1 MLEKIKSLS
10 LRWKFG
16 IVVLAALL
24 LMMFVLY
31 FTLQLFLKREL
42 AALYGDPSTKGIFIA
57 ELLLSDLKPII
68 EKNIDSQELEI
79 TVTAYK
85 ALYGVYG
92 IRYIFLLDENKQII
106 VDSEEKPIA
115 QSLIDA
121 NPMADDEKQFCTAY
135 SSTNKQTGQ
144 KYTWHDCALAMK
156 LPNDMKGHIRV
167 IVLEHY
173 ADSPAW
179 KKIADQHASGVVT
192 PLVILALLLSI
203 LLTVLLTLAFW
214 YLILRRVT
222 TITQSVER
230 MSLGELVG
238 AVQVQ
243 SQDELGTL
251 EETLDRMGANLKDAF
266 DRIKRRK

>member
-24 LMMFVLY
+24 VMVFVLY
-31 FTLQLFLKREL
+31 FTLQLFLKREF
-42 AALYGDPSTKGIFIA
+42 AALYGDPGTKGLFIA

-68 EKNIDSQELEI
+68 DKNIDSQELE
-79 TVTAYK
+79 VSVKGYK
-85 ALYGVYG
+85 ALYGIYG
-92 IRYIFLLDENKQII
+92 IRYIFLLDENKQVI
-106 VDSEEKPIA
+106 VDSEEKLIA

-121 NPMADDEKQFCTAY
+121 NPMDDDKKPCITY
-135 SSTNKQTGQ
+135 PSTNKQTGQ
-144 KYTWHDCALAMK
+144 KYTWHDCAVPVK
-156 LPNDMKGHIRV
+156 LPNNAQGHMRV

-173 ADSPAW
+173 AESPVW
-179 KKIADQHASGVVT
+179 KNIADQHAGGVLT

-222 TITQSVER
+222 TITQAVER

-238 AVQVQ
+238 AVQIQ

>member
-16 IVVLAALL
+16 ILVLAALL
-24 LMMFVLY
+24 VMVVVLY
-31 FTLQLFLKREL
+31 FTLQLFLKREF
-42 AALYGDPSTKGIFIA
+42 AALYGDPATKGLFIA

-68 EKNIDSQELEI
+68 DKNIDSQELEV
-79 TVTAYK
+79 TVNAYK

-92 IRYIFLLDENKQII
+92 IRYIFLLDENKQVI

-115 QSLIDA
+115 KSLIDA
-121 NPMADDEKQFCTAY
+121 NPMTDEKKLCVSY

-144 KYTWHDCALAMK
+144 KYTWHDCALAVK
-156 LPNDMKGHIRV
+156 LPNNAQGHMRV

-173 ADSPAW
+173 ADSPVW
-179 KKIADQHASGVVT
+179 KKIADQHARGVLT

-214 YLILRRVT
+214 YLILKRVM
-222 TITQSVER
+222 TITQSVDR

-251 EETLDRMGANLKDAF
+251 EEALDRMGANLKDAF